1 MNRNRAS
8 SFGLVKLYPHL
19 EDKQK
24 IMIRDDLKQ
33 GTLLDIKCDQL
44 SNALLAWVTKLYCP
58 KDRALIIPGRGSIP
72 LNEQV
77 VYETT
82 GLPRGRLTVPY
93 YVDYNIEDGLV
104 KELFPNDGNRPKLT
118 RVAELL
124 AGYKE
129 ADDKF
134 KRLWMV
140 YVTCG
145 FLAPTTGTR
154 ISNKVYPMLV
164 SIFSFASEHV
174 FLLNLHYFY
183 PKVI

>member
-19 EDKQK
+19 TVDQK
-24 IMIRDDLKQ
+24 DMIRDDLKQ

-44 SNALLAWVTKLYCP
+44 SNALLAWLTKLYCP
-58 KDRALIIPGRGSIP
+58 KERALIIPGRGSIP

-82 GLPRGRLTVPY
+82 GLPRGTLTVPY
-93 YVDYNIEDGLV
+93 YVDYNIEEGLV
-104 KELFPNDGNRPKLT
+104 KELFPNDSNRPKLT

-124 AGYKE
+124 TEYKE
-129 ADDKF
+129 ADAKF
-134 KRLWMV
+134 KKLWMV

-164 SIFSFASEHV
+164 SIF
-174 FLLNLHYFY
+174 FLPVNMFFILICLILT